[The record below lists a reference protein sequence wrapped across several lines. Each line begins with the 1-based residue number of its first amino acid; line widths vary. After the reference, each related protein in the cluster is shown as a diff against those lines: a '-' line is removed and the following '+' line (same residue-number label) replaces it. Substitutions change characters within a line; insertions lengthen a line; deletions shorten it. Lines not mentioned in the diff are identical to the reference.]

1 MSHFSAHFRSLVT
14 DGVQR
19 DEAVADKIVATCAI
33 VRPHPQVATAVGT
46 ECRYE
51 IGVYA
56 EIVLGEILE
65 VATVISAQTVLG
77 GKPDEAVGILRDGS
91 DTVEGQPVV
100 GGKMGEIPTFRTRWR
115 GLQHGCRHGQQE
127 QNPH

>member
-19 DEAVADKIVATCAI
+19 DEAVADKIVATCAV
-33 VRPHPQVATAVGT
+33 VRPHPQIATAVGT

-56 EIVLGEILE
+56 EVVLGEILE
-65 VATVISAQTVLG
+65 IATVISAQAVLG
-77 GKPDEAVGILRDGS
+77 CKPDEAVGILRDGS
-91 DTVEGQPVV
+91 DTVEGQAVLC
-100 GGKMGEIPTFRTRWR
+100 GKMSEIPTFRTRWR
-115 GLQHGCRHGQQE
+115 GM
-127 QNPH
+127 